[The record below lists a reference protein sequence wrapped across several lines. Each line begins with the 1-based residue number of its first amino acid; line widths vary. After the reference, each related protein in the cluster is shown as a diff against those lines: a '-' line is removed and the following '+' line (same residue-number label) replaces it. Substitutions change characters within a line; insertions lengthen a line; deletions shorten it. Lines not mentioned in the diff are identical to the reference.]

1 MKYTLHTWEIEHTE
15 EGPVAKNKKKFETTD
30 HKALMGRIKALV
42 GTGVQYVVNRQ
53 LVSTA
58 VS

>member
-15 EGPVAKNKKKFETTD
+15 EGPVAKNKKQFVTTS
-30 HKALMGRIKALV
+30 HKELMGHIKALV

-53 LVSTA
+53 LLTAA